1 MEYRIEFYRTEN
13 RNEPFTEWLASL
25 KDIDTQA
32 LILQRLQRVKL
43 GNFGDCE
50 PIDGGLWEF
59 RIHAGPGFR
68 IYYAIV
74 GKRVILIT
82 GGGTKRTQ
90 KRDIKQ
96 ALIYLEEYRR
106 TNK

>member
-68 IYYAIV
+68 IYTHSSSKVGFFARQSPAIE
-74 GKRVILIT
+74 KI
-82 GGGTKRTQ
+82 
-90 KRDIKQ
+90 
-96 ALIYLEEYRR
+96 
-106 TNK
+106 